1 VSEILKGLEMAAK
14 AIADAAAE
22 IEALRARLIADP
34 TIDGSASDKIA
45 EEIAADLPESSER

>member
-1 VSEILKGLEMAAK
+1 MVDGLL
-14 AIADAAAE
+14 DAVRKQAVE
-22 IEALRARLIADP
+22 LEALKAKLIADP